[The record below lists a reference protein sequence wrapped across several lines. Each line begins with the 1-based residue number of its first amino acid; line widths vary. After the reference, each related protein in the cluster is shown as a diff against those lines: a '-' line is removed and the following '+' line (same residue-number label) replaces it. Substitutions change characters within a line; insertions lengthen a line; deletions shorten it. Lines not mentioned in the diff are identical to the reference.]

1 MNEQPKPN
9 KKPFFYYA
17 MIAMLI
23 LMLLNAFVFPSL
35 MTPRV
40 TEVSYDKFLDM
51 LSGGQV
57 TVVELQENERELYF
71 KAADENGA
79 ERIYSTG
86 VFPDADLQK
95 RLSESGVTFSAV
107 APQENSTL
115 MNFLFTWIFP
125 TLILI
130 LPMVLLWRMMQKR
143 MGDGSNMMSFGM
155 GKSNAKMYV
164 AAQTG
169 KTFADV
175 AGQEEAKEALE
186 EIVDFLHNPDKYRSV
201 GAVMPKGVLLV
212 GPPGTGKTLLAK
224 AVAGEANVPF
234 FSIAG
239 SEFVEMFVGQG
250 AARVRDL
257 FKQAKEKAPC
267 IVFIDEI
274 DTIGKKR
281 DGSGIAGN
289 DEREQTLN
297 QLLSEMDG
305 FDGSSGVVIL
315 AATNRPETLDKALL
329 RPGRFDRRIG
339 FRDVKIEKDRMLV
352 NGMPVKLRG
361 ACRHDIHPTL
371 GRTTTAELDSLDV
384 ILFKR
389 SNMNFVR
396 TSHYPPTERFLEYCD
411 RYGIYVESETAVCFV
426 DTYRQKNYA
435 PGKTQDS
442 AEFTP
447 RYLSQCREMV
457 KSFRS
462 HPSIL
467 FWSIGNES
475 VYGTNFQQCWDWVKA
490 TDKTRPVIFSYPGSV
505 GEKKPV
511 YDILSM
517 HYQDVNGNLNQ
528 WNRSTHGFQ
537 GEGIPALFDEWA
549 HPACYT
555 YATLQE
561 DPNIREFWGHSIER
575 MWSGLFDAPGGLGGA
590 IWGYVDETFMLPEP
604 KVGTAFWKEFARTAK
619 PEDYQG
625 KCVGYGEWGIVDVWR
640 REKPEFW
647 ATKKAYSPV
656 RLMTTEVASF
666 LSGQRLLLPLYN
678 RFDHTDLDEIKIRY
692 TYKGVEK
699 ELPAPSI
706 APHQKGLLVIPA
718 EAWEEGELL
727 SICFYTAT
735 GELLDAEQVSL
746 GSDYHVRL
754 ADSEA
759 SPVNGVLQVE
769 ETAGMMTIKG
779 DGFEIPF
786 SKETG
791 LISNAT
797 SKGQVIIEK
806 GPFLHLDINLNHLTG
821 AEVRKS
827 ARKFLTSDSDWKKQS
842 LTYTRKEGAVE
853 VALSGFYQDV
863 QTDILIRISPA
874 GEMNVSYVVA
884 GQPNGYLRET
894 GLSFYLPERL
904 DYLQWER
911 KGMWS
916 CYPEGAFAGNTGE
929 TSLYNPKQV
938 RYGENPAQPWSADT
952 HNYYYW
958 ADAGANC
965 DCPLT
970 QMAKGMKENIYR
982 YTLSATGVKAGLTV
996 CSPDASLACR
1006 TSKRGD
1012 GQLMLYINNRWDYP
1026 EIAWGNY
1033 CKTLEAV
1040 PCYGEMKIRF

>member
-1 MNEQPKPN
+1 MKQIKTILFAFGCSFLLSGTKAFAQVERLPDEASYPVLQELAGVETPAVLLSGTWQFRYSPDSKWDKIQVPGEPAMQGYAIEHDKPFTYRKSFTVPADYAGKHTILRFDGVYSYARLFVNDTFVREHHGGFTRWDTDVTPFVRPGKKNEIRLEVTDRLDDISYASGYAHHPIGGILRDVTLFALPETCLYDFYAETHLDAAYEDAVLKIGYSSPVVGGAEVAYTLADPSGRRYPLAQSRFPLKEGGNMNELPVKNPLKWDAEHPN
-9 KKPFFYYA
+9 LYT
-17 MIAMLI
+17 L
-23 LMLLNAFVFPSL
+23 
-35 MTPRV
+35 TV
-40 TEVSYDKFLDM
+40 T
-51 LSGGQV
+51 LS
-57 TVVELQENERELYF
+57 
-71 KAADENGA
+71 K
-79 ERIYSTG
+79 
-86 VFPDADLQK
+86 
-95 RLSESGVTFSAV
+95 
-107 APQENSTL
+107 
-115 MNFLFTWIFP
+115 
-125 TLILI
+125 
-130 LPMVLLWRMMQKR
+130 
-143 MGDGSNMMSFGM
+143 DG
-155 GKSNAKMYV
+155 
-164 AAQTG
+164 
-169 KTFADV
+169 
-175 AGQEEAKEALE
+175 KE
-186 EIVDFLHNPDKYRSV
+186 I
-201 GAVMPKGVLLV
+201 
-212 GPPGTGKTLLAK
+212 
-224 AVAGEANVPF
+224 
-234 FSIAG
+234 
-239 SEFVEMFVGQG
+239 
-250 AARVRDL
+250 
-257 FKQAKEKAPC
+257 
-267 IVFIDEI
+267 
-274 DTIGKKR
+274 
-281 DGSGIAGN
+281 
-289 DEREQTLN
+289 
-297 QLLSEMDG
+297 
-305 FDGSSGVVIL
+305 
-315 AATNRPETLDKALL
+315 
-329 RPGRFDRRIG
+329 GRFDRRIG

-505 GEKKPV
+505 GEKEPV

-759 SPVNGVLQVE
+759 SPVNGVLLVE

-791 LISNAT
+791 LICNAT

-938 RYGENPAQPWSADT
+938 RYGENPAQPWLADT

-958 ADAGANC
+958 ADAGTNC
-965 DCPLT
+965 DRPLT

-982 YTLSATGVKAGLTV
+982 YTLSATGGGAGLTV
-996 CSPDASLACR
+996 CSSDASLACR

-1033 CKTLEAV
+1033 CKTLEVV

>member
-1 MNEQPKPN
+1 MKQIKIILFAFGCSLLLSGTKAFAQIERLPDEASYPVLQELAGVETPAVLLSGTWQFRYSPDSKWDKIQVPGEPAMQGYAIEHDKPFTYRKSFTVPVDYAGKHTILRFDGVYSHARLFVNGTFVREHHGGFTRWETDVTPFVRPGKKNEIRLEVTDRLDDISYASGYAHHPIGGILRDVTLFALPETCLYDFYAETHLDAAYEDAVLKIGYSSPVAGGAEVAYTLTEPSGRHYLLAQSRFPLEEGGNMNELPVKNPLKWDAEHPN
-9 KKPFFYYA
+9 LYT
-17 MIAMLI
+17 L
-23 LMLLNAFVFPSL
+23 
-35 MTPRV
+35 TV
-40 TEVSYDKFLDM
+40 T
-51 LSGGQV
+51 LS
-57 TVVELQENERELYF
+57 
-71 KAADENGA
+71 K
-79 ERIYSTG
+79 
-86 VFPDADLQK
+86 
-95 RLSESGVTFSAV
+95 
-107 APQENSTL
+107 
-115 MNFLFTWIFP
+115 
-125 TLILI
+125 
-130 LPMVLLWRMMQKR
+130 
-143 MGDGSNMMSFGM
+143 DG
-155 GKSNAKMYV
+155 
-164 AAQTG
+164 
-169 KTFADV
+169 
-175 AGQEEAKEALE
+175 KE
-186 EIVDFLHNPDKYRSV
+186 I
-201 GAVMPKGVLLV
+201 
-212 GPPGTGKTLLAK
+212 
-224 AVAGEANVPF
+224 
-234 FSIAG
+234 
-239 SEFVEMFVGQG
+239 
-250 AARVRDL
+250 
-257 FKQAKEKAPC
+257 
-267 IVFIDEI
+267 
-274 DTIGKKR
+274 
-281 DGSGIAGN
+281 
-289 DEREQTLN
+289 
-297 QLLSEMDG
+297 
-305 FDGSSGVVIL
+305 
-315 AATNRPETLDKALL
+315 
-329 RPGRFDRRIG
+329 GRFDRRIG

-528 WNRSTHGFQ
+528 WNRSTRGFQ

-590 IWGYVDETFMLPEP
+590 IGGYVDETFMLPEP

-759 SPVNGVLQVE
+759 SPVNGVLLVE

-791 LISNAT
+791 LICNAT

-938 RYGENPAQPWSADT
+938 RYGENPAQPWLADT

-958 ADAGANC
+958 ADAGTNC
-965 DCPLT
+965 DRPLT

>member
-1 MNEQPKPN
+1 MKQIKTILFAFGCSFLLSGTKAFAQVERLPDEASYPVLQELAGVETPAVLLSGTWQFRYSPDSKWDKIQVPGEPAMQGYAIEHDKPFTYRKSFTVPADYAGKHTILRFDGVYSYARLFVNDTFVREHHGGFTRWDTDVTPFVRPGKKNEIRLEVTDRLDDISYASGYAHHPIGGILRDVTLFALPETCLYDFYAETHLDAAYEDAVLKIGYSSPVVGGAEVAYTLADPSGRRYPLAQSRFPLKEGGNMNELPVKNPLKWDAEHPN
-9 KKPFFYYA
+9 LYT
-17 MIAMLI
+17 L
-23 LMLLNAFVFPSL
+23 
-35 MTPRV
+35 TV
-40 TEVSYDKFLDM
+40 T
-51 LSGGQV
+51 LS
-57 TVVELQENERELYF
+57 
-71 KAADENGA
+71 K
-79 ERIYSTG
+79 
-86 VFPDADLQK
+86 
-95 RLSESGVTFSAV
+95 
-107 APQENSTL
+107 
-115 MNFLFTWIFP
+115 
-125 TLILI
+125 
-130 LPMVLLWRMMQKR
+130 
-143 MGDGSNMMSFGM
+143 DG
-155 GKSNAKMYV
+155 
-164 AAQTG
+164 
-169 KTFADV
+169 
-175 AGQEEAKEALE
+175 KE
-186 EIVDFLHNPDKYRSV
+186 I
-201 GAVMPKGVLLV
+201 
-212 GPPGTGKTLLAK
+212 
-224 AVAGEANVPF
+224 
-234 FSIAG
+234 
-239 SEFVEMFVGQG
+239 
-250 AARVRDL
+250 
-257 FKQAKEKAPC
+257 
-267 IVFIDEI
+267 
-274 DTIGKKR
+274 
-281 DGSGIAGN
+281 
-289 DEREQTLN
+289 
-297 QLLSEMDG
+297 
-305 FDGSSGVVIL
+305 
-315 AATNRPETLDKALL
+315 
-329 RPGRFDRRIG
+329 GRFDRRIG

-505 GEKKPV
+505 GEKEPV

-678 RFDHTDLDEIKIRY
+678 CFDHTDLDEIKIRY

-759 SPVNGVLQVE
+759 SPVNGVLLAE

-791 LISNAT
+791 LICNAT

-938 RYGENPAQPWSADT
+938 RYGENPAQPWLADT

-958 ADAGANC
+958 ADAGTNC
-965 DCPLT
+965 DRPLT

-982 YTLSATGVKAGLTV
+982 YTLSATGGGAGLTV
-996 CSPDASLACR
+996 CSSDASLACR

-1033 CKTLEAV
+1033 CKTLEVV

>member
-1 MNEQPKPN
+1 MKQIKTILFAFGCSLLLSGTKAFAQIERLPDEASYPVLQELAGVETPAVLLSGTWQFRYSPDSKWDKIQVPGEPAMQGYAIEHDKPFTYRKSFTVPADYAGKHTILRFDGVYSYARLFVNDTFVREHHGGFTRWETDVTPFVRPGKKNEIRLEVTDRLDDISYASGYAHHPIGGILRDVTLFALPETCLYDFYAETHLDAAYEDAVLKIGYSSPVAGGAEVAYTLTDPSGRRYPLAQSRFSLEEGGNMNELPVKNPLKWDAEHPN
-9 KKPFFYYA
+9 LYTLT
-17 MIAMLI
+17 I
-23 LMLLNAFVFPSL
+23 
-35 MTPRV
+35 T
-40 TEVSYDKFLDM
+40 
-51 LSGGQV
+51 LS
-57 TVVELQENERELYF
+57 
-71 KAADENGA
+71 K
-79 ERIYSTG
+79 
-86 VFPDADLQK
+86 
-95 RLSESGVTFSAV
+95 
-107 APQENSTL
+107 
-115 MNFLFTWIFP
+115 
-125 TLILI
+125 
-130 LPMVLLWRMMQKR
+130 
-143 MGDGSNMMSFGM
+143 DG
-155 GKSNAKMYV
+155 
-164 AAQTG
+164 
-169 KTFADV
+169 
-175 AGQEEAKEALE
+175 KE
-186 EIVDFLHNPDKYRSV
+186 I
-201 GAVMPKGVLLV
+201 
-212 GPPGTGKTLLAK
+212 
-224 AVAGEANVPF
+224 
-234 FSIAG
+234 
-239 SEFVEMFVGQG
+239 
-250 AARVRDL
+250 
-257 FKQAKEKAPC
+257 
-267 IVFIDEI
+267 
-274 DTIGKKR
+274 
-281 DGSGIAGN
+281 
-289 DEREQTLN
+289 
-297 QLLSEMDG
+297 
-305 FDGSSGVVIL
+305 
-315 AATNRPETLDKALL
+315 
-329 RPGRFDRRIG
+329 GRFDRRIG

-965 DCPLT
+965 DRPLT

>member
-1 MNEQPKPN
+1 MKQIKTILFAFGCSFLLSGTKAFAQVERLPDEASYPVLQELAGVETPAVLLSGTWQFRYSPDSKWDKIQVPGEPAMQGYAIEHDKPFTYRKSFTVPADYAGKHTILRFDGVYSHARLFVNGTFVREHHGGFTRWDTDVTPFVRPGKKNEIRLEVTDRLDDISYASGYAHHPIGGILRDVTLFALPETCLYDFYAETHLDAAYEDAVLKIGYSSPVVGGAEVAYTLADPSGRRYPLAQSRFPLKEGGNMNELPVKNPLKWDAEHPN
-9 KKPFFYYA
+9 LYT
-17 MIAMLI
+17 L
-23 LMLLNAFVFPSL
+23 
-35 MTPRV
+35 TV
-40 TEVSYDKFLDM
+40 T
-51 LSGGQV
+51 LS
-57 TVVELQENERELYF
+57 
-71 KAADENGA
+71 K
-79 ERIYSTG
+79 
-86 VFPDADLQK
+86 
-95 RLSESGVTFSAV
+95 
-107 APQENSTL
+107 
-115 MNFLFTWIFP
+115 
-125 TLILI
+125 
-130 LPMVLLWRMMQKR
+130 
-143 MGDGSNMMSFGM
+143 DG
-155 GKSNAKMYV
+155 
-164 AAQTG
+164 
-169 KTFADV
+169 
-175 AGQEEAKEALE
+175 KE
-186 EIVDFLHNPDKYRSV
+186 I
-201 GAVMPKGVLLV
+201 
-212 GPPGTGKTLLAK
+212 
-224 AVAGEANVPF
+224 
-234 FSIAG
+234 
-239 SEFVEMFVGQG
+239 
-250 AARVRDL
+250 
-257 FKQAKEKAPC
+257 
-267 IVFIDEI
+267 
-274 DTIGKKR
+274 
-281 DGSGIAGN
+281 
-289 DEREQTLN
+289 
-297 QLLSEMDG
+297 
-305 FDGSSGVVIL
+305 
-315 AATNRPETLDKALL
+315 
-329 RPGRFDRRIG
+329 GRFDRRIG

-442 AEFTP
+442 AGFTP

-505 GEKKPV
+505 GEKEPV

-528 WNRSTHGFQ
+528 WNRSTRGFQ

-759 SPVNGVLQVE
+759 SPVNGVLLVE

-842 LTYTRKEGAVE
+842 LTYTR
-853 VALSGFYQDV
+853 
-863 QTDILIRISPA
+863 
-874 GEMNVSYVVA
+874 
-884 GQPNGYLRET
+884 
-894 GLSFYLPERL
+894 
-904 DYLQWER
+904 
-911 KGMWS
+911 
-916 CYPEGAFAGNTGE
+916 
-929 TSLYNPKQV
+929 
-938 RYGENPAQPWSADT
+938 
-952 HNYYYW
+952 
-958 ADAGANC
+958 
-965 DCPLT
+965 
-970 QMAKGMKENIYR
+970 
-982 YTLSATGVKAGLTV
+982 
-996 CSPDASLACR
+996 
-1006 TSKRGD
+1006 
-1012 GQLMLYINNRWDYP
+1012 
-1026 EIAWGNY
+1026 
-1033 CKTLEAV
+1033 
-1040 PCYGEMKIRF
+1040 

>member
-1 MNEQPKPN
+1 MKQIKTILFAFGCSLLLSGTKAFAQVERLPDEASYPVLQELAGVETPAVLLSGTWQFRYSPDSKWDKIQVPGEPAMQGYAIEHDKPFTYRKSFTVPADYAGKHTILRFDGVYSYARLFVNDTFVREHHGGFTRWETDVTPFVRPGKKNEIRLEVTDRLDDISYASGYAHHPIGGILRDVTLFTLPETCLYDFYAETHLDAAYEDAVLKIGYSSPVAGGAEVAYTLTDPSGRRYPLAQSRFPLEEGGNMNELPVKNPLKWDAEHPN
-9 KKPFFYYA
+9 LYTLT
-17 MIAMLI
+17 I
-23 LMLLNAFVFPSL
+23 
-35 MTPRV
+35 T
-40 TEVSYDKFLDM
+40 
-51 LSGGQV
+51 LS
-57 TVVELQENERELYF
+57 
-71 KAADENGA
+71 K
-79 ERIYSTG
+79 
-86 VFPDADLQK
+86 
-95 RLSESGVTFSAV
+95 
-107 APQENSTL
+107 
-115 MNFLFTWIFP
+115 
-125 TLILI
+125 
-130 LPMVLLWRMMQKR
+130 
-143 MGDGSNMMSFGM
+143 DG
-155 GKSNAKMYV
+155 
-164 AAQTG
+164 
-169 KTFADV
+169 
-175 AGQEEAKEALE
+175 KE
-186 EIVDFLHNPDKYRSV
+186 I
-201 GAVMPKGVLLV
+201 
-212 GPPGTGKTLLAK
+212 
-224 AVAGEANVPF
+224 
-234 FSIAG
+234 
-239 SEFVEMFVGQG
+239 
-250 AARVRDL
+250 
-257 FKQAKEKAPC
+257 
-267 IVFIDEI
+267 
-274 DTIGKKR
+274 
-281 DGSGIAGN
+281 
-289 DEREQTLN
+289 
-297 QLLSEMDG
+297 
-305 FDGSSGVVIL
+305 
-315 AATNRPETLDKALL
+315 
-329 RPGRFDRRIG
+329 GRFDCRIG

-965 DCPLT
+965 DRPLT

-982 YTLSATGVKAGLTV
+982 YTLSATGGGAGLTV

>member
-1 MNEQPKPN
+1 MKQIKTILFAFGCSFLLSGTKAFAQVERLPDEASYPVLQELAGVETPAVLLSGTWQFRYSPDSKWDKIQVPGEPAMQGYAIEHDKPFTYRKSFTVPADYAGKHTILRFDGVYSYARLFVNDTFVREHHGGFTRWDTDVTPFVRPGKKNEIRLEVTDRLDDISYASGYAHHPIGGILRDVTLFALPETCLYDFYAETHLDAAYEDAVLKIGYSSPVVGGAEVAYTLADPSGRRYPLAQSRFPLKEGGNMNELPVKNPLKWDAEHPN
-9 KKPFFYYA
+9 LYT
-17 MIAMLI
+17 L
-23 LMLLNAFVFPSL
+23 
-35 MTPRV
+35 TV
-40 TEVSYDKFLDM
+40 T
-51 LSGGQV
+51 LS
-57 TVVELQENERELYF
+57 
-71 KAADENGA
+71 K
-79 ERIYSTG
+79 
-86 VFPDADLQK
+86 
-95 RLSESGVTFSAV
+95 
-107 APQENSTL
+107 
-115 MNFLFTWIFP
+115 
-125 TLILI
+125 
-130 LPMVLLWRMMQKR
+130 
-143 MGDGSNMMSFGM
+143 DG
-155 GKSNAKMYV
+155 
-164 AAQTG
+164 
-169 KTFADV
+169 
-175 AGQEEAKEALE
+175 KE
-186 EIVDFLHNPDKYRSV
+186 I
-201 GAVMPKGVLLV
+201 
-212 GPPGTGKTLLAK
+212 
-224 AVAGEANVPF
+224 
-234 FSIAG
+234 
-239 SEFVEMFVGQG
+239 
-250 AARVRDL
+250 
-257 FKQAKEKAPC
+257 
-267 IVFIDEI
+267 
-274 DTIGKKR
+274 
-281 DGSGIAGN
+281 
-289 DEREQTLN
+289 
-297 QLLSEMDG
+297 
-305 FDGSSGVVIL
+305 
-315 AATNRPETLDKALL
+315 
-329 RPGRFDRRIG
+329 GRFDRRIG

-505 GEKKPV
+505 GEKEPV

-759 SPVNGVLQVE
+759 SPVNGVLLVE

-791 LISNAT
+791 LICNAT

-842 LTYTRKEGAVE
+842 LTYTRKEGVVE

-938 RYGENPAQPWSADT
+938 RYGENPAQPWLADT

-958 ADAGANC
+958 ADAGTNC
-965 DCPLT
+965 DRPLT

-982 YTLSATGVKAGLTV
+982 YTLSATGGGAGLTV
-996 CSPDASLACR
+996 CSSDASLACR

-1033 CKTLEAV
+1033 CKTLEVV

>member
-1 MNEQPKPN
+1 MKQIKTILFAFGCSFLLSGTKAFAQIERLPDEASYPVLQELAGVETPAVLLSGTWQFQYSPDSKWDKIQVPGEPAMQGYAIEHDKPFTYRKSFTVPADYAGKHTILRFDGVYSHARLFVNGTFVREHHGGFTRWETDVTPFVRPGKKNEIRLEVTDRLDDISYASGYAHHPIGGILRDVTLFALPETCLYDFYAETHLDAAYEDAVLKIGYSSPVAGGAEVAYTLTEPSGRRYPLVQSRFPLEEGGNMNELPVKNPLKWDAEHPN
-9 KKPFFYYA
+9 LYTLT
-17 MIAMLI
+17 I
-23 LMLLNAFVFPSL
+23 
-35 MTPRV
+35 T
-40 TEVSYDKFLDM
+40 
-51 LSGGQV
+51 LS
-57 TVVELQENERELYF
+57 
-71 KAADENGA
+71 K
-79 ERIYSTG
+79 
-86 VFPDADLQK
+86 
-95 RLSESGVTFSAV
+95 
-107 APQENSTL
+107 
-115 MNFLFTWIFP
+115 
-125 TLILI
+125 
-130 LPMVLLWRMMQKR
+130 
-143 MGDGSNMMSFGM
+143 DG
-155 GKSNAKMYV
+155 
-164 AAQTG
+164 
-169 KTFADV
+169 
-175 AGQEEAKEALE
+175 KE
-186 EIVDFLHNPDKYRSV
+186 I
-201 GAVMPKGVLLV
+201 
-212 GPPGTGKTLLAK
+212 
-224 AVAGEANVPF
+224 
-234 FSIAG
+234 
-239 SEFVEMFVGQG
+239 
-250 AARVRDL
+250 
-257 FKQAKEKAPC
+257 
-267 IVFIDEI
+267 
-274 DTIGKKR
+274 
-281 DGSGIAGN
+281 
-289 DEREQTLN
+289 
-297 QLLSEMDG
+297 
-305 FDGSSGVVIL
+305 
-315 AATNRPETLDKALL
+315 
-329 RPGRFDRRIG
+329 GRFDRRIG

-647 ATKKAYSPV
+647 AAKKAYSPV

>member
-1 MNEQPKPN
+1 MKQIKTILFAFGCSFLLSGTKAFAQIERLPDEASYPVLQELAGVETPAVLLSGTWQFQYSPDSKWDKIQVPGEPAMQGYAIEHDKPFTYRKSFTVPADYAGKHTILRFDGVYSHARLFVNGTFVREHHGGFTRWETDVTPFVRPGKKNEIRLEVTDRLDDISYASGYAHHPIGGILRDVTLFALPETCLYDFYAETHLDAAYEDAVLKIGYSSPVAGGAEVAYTLTEPSGRRYPLVQSRFPLEEGGNMNELPVKNPLKWDAEHQN
-9 KKPFFYYA
+9 LY
-17 MIAMLI
+17 
-23 LMLLNAFVFPSL
+23 
-35 MTPRV
+35 TV
-40 TEVSYDKFLDM
+40 TIP
-51 LSGGQV
+51 LS
-57 TVVELQENERELYF
+57 
-71 KAADENGA
+71 K
-79 ERIYSTG
+79 
-86 VFPDADLQK
+86 
-95 RLSESGVTFSAV
+95 
-107 APQENSTL
+107 
-115 MNFLFTWIFP
+115 
-125 TLILI
+125 
-130 LPMVLLWRMMQKR
+130 
-143 MGDGSNMMSFGM
+143 DG
-155 GKSNAKMYV
+155 
-164 AAQTG
+164 
-169 KTFADV
+169 
-175 AGQEEAKEALE
+175 KE
-186 EIVDFLHNPDKYRSV
+186 I
-201 GAVMPKGVLLV
+201 
-212 GPPGTGKTLLAK
+212 
-224 AVAGEANVPF
+224 
-234 FSIAG
+234 
-239 SEFVEMFVGQG
+239 
-250 AARVRDL
+250 
-257 FKQAKEKAPC
+257 
-267 IVFIDEI
+267 
-274 DTIGKKR
+274 
-281 DGSGIAGN
+281 
-289 DEREQTLN
+289 
-297 QLLSEMDG
+297 
-305 FDGSSGVVIL
+305 
-315 AATNRPETLDKALL
+315 
-329 RPGRFDRRIG
+329 GRFDRRIG

-982 YTLSATGVKAGLTV
+982 YTLSATGGGAGLTV

>member
-1 MNEQPKPN
+1 MKQIKTILFAFGCSFLLSGTKAFAQIERLPDEASYPVLQELAGVETPAVLLSGTWQFQYSPDSKWDKIQVPGEPAMQGYAIEHDKPFTYRKSFTVPADYAGKHTILRFDGVYSHARLFVNGTFVREHHGGFTRWETDVTPFVRPGKKNEIRLEVTDRLDDISYASGYAHHPIGGILRDVTLFALPETCLYDFYAETHLDAAYEDAVLKIGYSSPVAGGAEVAYTLTEPSGRRYPLVQSRFPLEEGGNMNELPVKNPLKWDAEHPN
-9 KKPFFYYA
+9 LYTLT
-17 MIAMLI
+17 I
-23 LMLLNAFVFPSL
+23 
-35 MTPRV
+35 T
-40 TEVSYDKFLDM
+40 
-51 LSGGQV
+51 LS
-57 TVVELQENERELYF
+57 
-71 KAADENGA
+71 K
-79 ERIYSTG
+79 
-86 VFPDADLQK
+86 
-95 RLSESGVTFSAV
+95 
-107 APQENSTL
+107 
-115 MNFLFTWIFP
+115 
-125 TLILI
+125 
-130 LPMVLLWRMMQKR
+130 
-143 MGDGSNMMSFGM
+143 DG
-155 GKSNAKMYV
+155 
-164 AAQTG
+164 
-169 KTFADV
+169 
-175 AGQEEAKEALE
+175 KE
-186 EIVDFLHNPDKYRSV
+186 I
-201 GAVMPKGVLLV
+201 
-212 GPPGTGKTLLAK
+212 
-224 AVAGEANVPF
+224 
-234 FSIAG
+234 
-239 SEFVEMFVGQG
+239 
-250 AARVRDL
+250 
-257 FKQAKEKAPC
+257 
-267 IVFIDEI
+267 
-274 DTIGKKR
+274 
-281 DGSGIAGN
+281 
-289 DEREQTLN
+289 
-297 QLLSEMDG
+297 
-305 FDGSSGVVIL
+305 
-315 AATNRPETLDKALL
+315 
-329 RPGRFDRRIG
+329 GRFDRRIG

-735 GELLDAEQVSL
+735 GELLDAEQFSL

>member
-1 MNEQPKPN
+1 MKQIKTILFAFGCSFLLSGTKAFAQIERLPDEASYPVLQELAGVETPAVLLSGTWQFQYSPDSKWDKIQVPGEPAMQGYAIEHDKPFTYRKSFTVPADYAGKHTILRFDGVYSHARLFVNGTFVREHHGGFTRWETDVTPFVRPGKKNEIRLEVTDRLDDISYASGYAHHPIGGILRDVTLFALPETCLYDFYAETHLDAAYEDAVLKIGYSSPVAGGAEVAYTLTEPSGRRYPLVQSRFPLEEGGNMNELPVKNPLKWDAEHPN
-9 KKPFFYYA
+9 LYTLT
-17 MIAMLI
+17 I
-23 LMLLNAFVFPSL
+23 
-35 MTPRV
+35 T
-40 TEVSYDKFLDM
+40 
-51 LSGGQV
+51 LS
-57 TVVELQENERELYF
+57 
-71 KAADENGA
+71 K
-79 ERIYSTG
+79 
-86 VFPDADLQK
+86 
-95 RLSESGVTFSAV
+95 
-107 APQENSTL
+107 
-115 MNFLFTWIFP
+115 
-125 TLILI
+125 
-130 LPMVLLWRMMQKR
+130 
-143 MGDGSNMMSFGM
+143 DG
-155 GKSNAKMYV
+155 
-164 AAQTG
+164 
-169 KTFADV
+169 
-175 AGQEEAKEALE
+175 KE
-186 EIVDFLHNPDKYRSV
+186 I
-201 GAVMPKGVLLV
+201 
-212 GPPGTGKTLLAK
+212 
-224 AVAGEANVPF
+224 
-234 FSIAG
+234 
-239 SEFVEMFVGQG
+239 
-250 AARVRDL
+250 
-257 FKQAKEKAPC
+257 
-267 IVFIDEI
+267 
-274 DTIGKKR
+274 
-281 DGSGIAGN
+281 
-289 DEREQTLN
+289 
-297 QLLSEMDG
+297 
-305 FDGSSGVVIL
+305 
-315 AATNRPETLDKALL
+315 
-329 RPGRFDRRIG
+329 GRFDRRIG

-561 DPNIREFWGHSIER
+561 DPNIREFWGHSIEK
-575 MWSGLFDAPGGLGGA
+575 MWSGLFEAPGGLGGA

>member
-1 MNEQPKPN
+1 MKQIKIILFAFGCSLLLSGTKAFAQVERLPDEASYPVLQELAGVETPAVLLSGTWQFRYSPDSKWDKIQVPGEPAMQGYAIEHDKPFTYRKSFTVPADYAGKHTILRFDGVYSHARLFVNGTFVREHHGGFTRWETDVTPFVRPGKKNEIRLEVTDRLDDISYASGYAHHPIGGILRDVTLFALPETCLYDFYAETHLDAAYEDAVLKIGYSSPVAGGAEVAYTLTEPSGRRYPLAQSRFPLEEGGNMNELPVKNPLKWDAEHPN
-9 KKPFFYYA
+9 LYTLT
-17 MIAMLI
+17 I
-23 LMLLNAFVFPSL
+23 
-35 MTPRV
+35 T
-40 TEVSYDKFLDM
+40 
-51 LSGGQV
+51 LS
-57 TVVELQENERELYF
+57 
-71 KAADENGA
+71 K
-79 ERIYSTG
+79 
-86 VFPDADLQK
+86 
-95 RLSESGVTFSAV
+95 
-107 APQENSTL
+107 
-115 MNFLFTWIFP
+115 
-125 TLILI
+125 
-130 LPMVLLWRMMQKR
+130 
-143 MGDGSNMMSFGM
+143 DG
-155 GKSNAKMYV
+155 
-164 AAQTG
+164 
-169 KTFADV
+169 
-175 AGQEEAKEALE
+175 KE
-186 EIVDFLHNPDKYRSV
+186 I
-201 GAVMPKGVLLV
+201 
-212 GPPGTGKTLLAK
+212 
-224 AVAGEANVPF
+224 
-234 FSIAG
+234 
-239 SEFVEMFVGQG
+239 
-250 AARVRDL
+250 
-257 FKQAKEKAPC
+257 
-267 IVFIDEI
+267 
-274 DTIGKKR
+274 
-281 DGSGIAGN
+281 
-289 DEREQTLN
+289 
-297 QLLSEMDG
+297 
-305 FDGSSGVVIL
+305 
-315 AATNRPETLDKALL
+315 
-329 RPGRFDRRIG
+329 GRFDRRIG
-339 FRDVKIEKDRMLV
+339 FRDVKIETDRMLV

-791 LISNAT
+791 LICNAT

-827 ARKFLTSDSDWKKQS
+827 ARKFLASDSDWKKQS
-842 LTYTRKEGAVE
+842 LTYTRKEGTVE

-965 DCPLT
+965 DRPLT

>member
-1 MNEQPKPN
+1 MKTKKTLAMVGIFLFLAIRPSVASSFTERTYLLPTRLEGSCRPVLLLSGTWDFKYSPESRWTSIQVPGEAAMQGFAIEHD
-9 KKPFFYYA
+9 KPFFYKKDFTIPADYA
-17 MIAMLI
+17 GKRLI
-23 LMLLNAFVFPSL
+23 LRFDGVYSHARLSVNGKFVREHHGGFTRWETDITSFVRIGKKNEIQLAVVDRLDEISYASGYAHHPIGGILRDVTLFALPESHLYDIGVETHLDSL
-35 MTPRV
+35 
-40 TEVSYDKFLDM
+40 Y
-51 LSGGQV
+51 Q
-57 TVVELQENERELYF
+57 
-71 KAADENGA
+71 
-79 ERIYSTG
+79 
-86 VFPDADLQK
+86 DADLRFFCK
-95 RLSESGVTFSAV
+95 FS
-107 APQENSTL
+107 
-115 MNFLFTWIFP
+115 
-125 TLILI
+125 
-130 LPMVLLWRMMQKR
+130 
-143 MGDGSNMMSFGM
+143 
-155 GKSNAKMYV
+155 
-164 AAQTG
+164 
-169 KTFADV
+169 
-175 AGQEEAKEALE
+175 GQESTEMELRLKDKSGKYVPLSQSRFALSDGQNIFSLPVKNPLKWDAE
-186 EIVDFLHNPDKYRSV
+186 HPNLYELEI
-201 GAVMPKGVLLV
+201 
-212 GPPGTGKTLLAK
+212 
-224 AVAGEANVPF
+224 
-234 FSIAG
+234 
-239 SEFVEMFVGQG
+239 
-250 AARVRDL
+250 
-257 FKQAKEKAPC
+257 
-267 IVFIDEI
+267 IVFQN
-274 DTIGKKR
+274 G
-281 DGSGIAGN
+281 
-289 DEREQTLN
+289 Q
-297 QLLSEMDG
+297 
-305 FDGSSGVVIL
+305 
-315 AATNRPETLDKALL
+315 ETS
-329 RPGRFDRRIG
+329 RFSRNIG
-339 FRDVKIEKDRMLV
+339 FREVKIIKDRMLV
-352 NGMPVKLRG
+352 NGHQVKLRG

-371 GRTTTAELDSLDV
+371 GRTTTLELDSLDAV
-384 ILFKR
+384 LFKQA
-389 SNMNFVR
+389 NMNFVR

-505 GEKKPV
+505 GEKEPV

-759 SPVNGVLQVE
+759 SPVNGVLLVE

-791 LISNAT
+791 LICNAT

-965 DCPLT
+965 DRPLT

-982 YTLSATGVKAGLTV
+982 YTLSATGGGAGLTV

>member
-1 MNEQPKPN
+1 MKQIKIILFAFGCSLLLSGTKAFAQIERLPDEASYPVLQELAGVETPAVLLSGTWQFRYSPDSKWDKIQVPGEPAMQGYAIEHDKPFTYRKSFTVPVDYAGKHTILRFDGVYSHARLFVNGTFVREHHGGFTRWETDVTPFVRPGKKNEIRLEVTDRLDDISYASGYAHHPIGGILRDVTLFALPETCLYDFYAETHLDAAYEDAVLKIGYSSPVAGGAEVAYTLTEPSGRHYLLAQSRFPLEEGGNMNELPVKNPLKWDAEHPN
-9 KKPFFYYA
+9 LYT
-17 MIAMLI
+17 L
-23 LMLLNAFVFPSL
+23 
-35 MTPRV
+35 TV
-40 TEVSYDKFLDM
+40 T
-51 LSGGQV
+51 LS
-57 TVVELQENERELYF
+57 
-71 KAADENGA
+71 K
-79 ERIYSTG
+79 
-86 VFPDADLQK
+86 
-95 RLSESGVTFSAV
+95 
-107 APQENSTL
+107 
-115 MNFLFTWIFP
+115 
-125 TLILI
+125 
-130 LPMVLLWRMMQKR
+130 
-143 MGDGSNMMSFGM
+143 DG
-155 GKSNAKMYV
+155 
-164 AAQTG
+164 
-169 KTFADV
+169 
-175 AGQEEAKEALE
+175 KE
-186 EIVDFLHNPDKYRSV
+186 I
-201 GAVMPKGVLLV
+201 
-212 GPPGTGKTLLAK
+212 
-224 AVAGEANVPF
+224 
-234 FSIAG
+234 
-239 SEFVEMFVGQG
+239 
-250 AARVRDL
+250 
-257 FKQAKEKAPC
+257 
-267 IVFIDEI
+267 
-274 DTIGKKR
+274 
-281 DGSGIAGN
+281 
-289 DEREQTLN
+289 
-297 QLLSEMDG
+297 
-305 FDGSSGVVIL
+305 
-315 AATNRPETLDKALL
+315 
-329 RPGRFDRRIG
+329 GRFDRRIG

-528 WNRSTHGFQ
+528 WNRSTRGFQ

-965 DCPLT
+965 DRPLT

-982 YTLSATGVKAGLTV
+982 YTLSATGVRSRAYGLLIGRIPGLPHLQKRRRAV
-996 CSPDASLACR
+996 DALH
-1006 TSKRGD
+1006 
-1012 GQLMLYINNRWDYP
+1012 
-1026 EIAWGNY
+1026 
-1033 CKTLEAV
+1033 
-1040 PCYGEMKIRF
+1040 

>member
-1 MNEQPKPN
+1 MKQIKTILFAFGCSFLLSGTKAFAQVERLPDEASYPVLQELAGVETPAVLLSGTWQFRYSPDSKWDKIQVPGEPAMQGYAIEHDKPFTYRKSFTVPADYAGKHTILRFDGVYSYARLFVNDTFVREHHGGFTRWDTDITPFVRPGKKNEIRLEVTDRLDDISYASGYAHHPIGGILRDVTLFVLPETCLYDFYAETHLDAAYEDAVLKIGYSSPVAGGAEVAYTLTDPSGRRYPLAQSRFPLEEGGNMNELPVKNPLKWDAEHPN
-9 KKPFFYYA
+9 LYTLT
-17 MIAMLI
+17 I
-23 LMLLNAFVFPSL
+23 
-35 MTPRV
+35 T
-40 TEVSYDKFLDM
+40 
-51 LSGGQV
+51 LS
-57 TVVELQENERELYF
+57 
-71 KAADENGA
+71 K
-79 ERIYSTG
+79 
-86 VFPDADLQK
+86 
-95 RLSESGVTFSAV
+95 
-107 APQENSTL
+107 
-115 MNFLFTWIFP
+115 
-125 TLILI
+125 
-130 LPMVLLWRMMQKR
+130 
-143 MGDGSNMMSFGM
+143 DG
-155 GKSNAKMYV
+155 
-164 AAQTG
+164 
-169 KTFADV
+169 
-175 AGQEEAKEALE
+175 KE
-186 EIVDFLHNPDKYRSV
+186 I
-201 GAVMPKGVLLV
+201 
-212 GPPGTGKTLLAK
+212 
-224 AVAGEANVPF
+224 
-234 FSIAG
+234 
-239 SEFVEMFVGQG
+239 
-250 AARVRDL
+250 
-257 FKQAKEKAPC
+257 
-267 IVFIDEI
+267 
-274 DTIGKKR
+274 
-281 DGSGIAGN
+281 
-289 DEREQTLN
+289 
-297 QLLSEMDG
+297 
-305 FDGSSGVVIL
+305 
-315 AATNRPETLDKALL
+315 
-329 RPGRFDRRIG
+329 GRFDCRIG

-352 NGMPVKLRG
+352 NGMPVKSRG

-505 GEKKPV
+505 GEKEPV

-759 SPVNGVLQVE
+759 SPVNGVLLVE

-791 LISNAT
+791 LICNAT

-938 RYGENPAQPWSADT
+938 RYGENPAQPWLADT

-958 ADAGANC
+958 ADAGTNC
-965 DCPLT
+965 DRPLT

-982 YTLSATGVKAGLTV
+982 YTLSATGGGAGLTV
-996 CSPDASLACR
+996 CSSDASLACR

-1033 CKTLEAV
+1033 CKTLEVV

>member
-1 MNEQPKPN
+1 MKQIKIILFAFGCSLLLSGTKAFAQVERLPDEASYPVLQELAGVETPAVLLSGTWQFRYSPDSKWDKIQVPGEPAMQGYAIEHDKPFTYRKSFTVPADYAGKHTILRFDGVYSHARLFVNGTFVREHHGGFTRWETDVTPFVRPGKKNEIRLEVTDRLDDISYASGYAHHPIGGILRDVTLFVLPETCLYDFYAETHLDAAYEDAVLKIGYSSPVAGGAEVAYTLTDPSGRRYPLAQSRFPLEEGGNMNELPVKNPLKWDAEHPN
-9 KKPFFYYA
+9 LYTLT
-17 MIAMLI
+17 I
-23 LMLLNAFVFPSL
+23 
-35 MTPRV
+35 T
-40 TEVSYDKFLDM
+40 
-51 LSGGQV
+51 LS
-57 TVVELQENERELYF
+57 
-71 KAADENGA
+71 K
-79 ERIYSTG
+79 
-86 VFPDADLQK
+86 
-95 RLSESGVTFSAV
+95 
-107 APQENSTL
+107 
-115 MNFLFTWIFP
+115 
-125 TLILI
+125 
-130 LPMVLLWRMMQKR
+130 
-143 MGDGSNMMSFGM
+143 DG
-155 GKSNAKMYV
+155 
-164 AAQTG
+164 
-169 KTFADV
+169 
-175 AGQEEAKEALE
+175 KE
-186 EIVDFLHNPDKYRSV
+186 I
-201 GAVMPKGVLLV
+201 
-212 GPPGTGKTLLAK
+212 
-224 AVAGEANVPF
+224 
-234 FSIAG
+234 
-239 SEFVEMFVGQG
+239 
-250 AARVRDL
+250 
-257 FKQAKEKAPC
+257 
-267 IVFIDEI
+267 
-274 DTIGKKR
+274 
-281 DGSGIAGN
+281 
-289 DEREQTLN
+289 
-297 QLLSEMDG
+297 
-305 FDGSSGVVIL
+305 
-315 AATNRPETLDKALL
+315 
-329 RPGRFDRRIG
+329 GRFDRRIG

-528 WNRSTHGFQ
+528 WNRSTRGFQ

-561 DPNIREFWGHSIER
+561 DPNIREFWGHSIEK
-575 MWSGLFDAPGGLGGA
+575 MWSGLFEAPGGLGGA

-759 SPVNGVLQVE
+759 SPVNGVLLVE

-842 LTYTRKEGAVE
+842 LTYTRKEGTVE

-874 GEMNVSYVVA
+874 GEMNVSYVVV

-965 DCPLT
+965 DRPLT

>member
-1 MNEQPKPN
+1 MKQIKTILFAFGCSFLLSGTKAFAQVERLPDEASYPVLQELAGVETPAVLLSGTWQFQYSPDSKWDKIQVPGEPAMQGYAIEHDKPFTYRKSFTVPADYAGKHTILRFDGVYSYARLFVNDTFVREHHGGFTRWDTDVTPFVRPGKKNEIRLEVTDRLDDISYASGYAHHPIGGILRDVTLFALPETCLYDFYAETHLDAAYEDAVLKIGYSSPVVGGAEVAYTLADPSGRRYPLAQSRFPLKEGGNMNELPVKNPLKWDAEHPN
-9 KKPFFYYA
+9 LYTLT
-17 MIAMLI
+17 I
-23 LMLLNAFVFPSL
+23 
-35 MTPRV
+35 T
-40 TEVSYDKFLDM
+40 
-51 LSGGQV
+51 LS
-57 TVVELQENERELYF
+57 
-71 KAADENGA
+71 K
-79 ERIYSTG
+79 
-86 VFPDADLQK
+86 
-95 RLSESGVTFSAV
+95 
-107 APQENSTL
+107 
-115 MNFLFTWIFP
+115 
-125 TLILI
+125 
-130 LPMVLLWRMMQKR
+130 
-143 MGDGSNMMSFGM
+143 DG
-155 GKSNAKMYV
+155 
-164 AAQTG
+164 
-169 KTFADV
+169 
-175 AGQEEAKEALE
+175 KE
-186 EIVDFLHNPDKYRSV
+186 I
-201 GAVMPKGVLLV
+201 
-212 GPPGTGKTLLAK
+212 
-224 AVAGEANVPF
+224 
-234 FSIAG
+234 
-239 SEFVEMFVGQG
+239 
-250 AARVRDL
+250 
-257 FKQAKEKAPC
+257 
-267 IVFIDEI
+267 
-274 DTIGKKR
+274 
-281 DGSGIAGN
+281 
-289 DEREQTLN
+289 
-297 QLLSEMDG
+297 
-305 FDGSSGVVIL
+305 
-315 AATNRPETLDKALL
+315 
-329 RPGRFDRRIG
+329 GRFDRRIG

-505 GEKKPV
+505 GEKEPV

-791 LISNAT
+791 LICNAT

-982 YTLSATGVKAGLTV
+982 YTLSATGGGAGLTV
-996 CSPDASLACR
+996 CSSDASLACR

-1033 CKTLEAV
+1033 CKTLEVV

>member
-1 MNEQPKPN
+1 MKQIKIILFAFGCSLLLSGTKAFAQVERLPDEASYPVLQELAGVETPAVLLSGTWQFRYSPDSKWDKIQIPGEPAMQGYAIEHDKPFTYRKSFTVPADYAGKHTILRFDGVYSYARLFVNDTFVREHHGGFTRWDTDITPFVRPGKKNEIRLEVTDRLDDISYASGYAHHPIGGILRDVTLFALPETCLYDFYAETHLDAAYEDAVLKIGYSSPVAGGAEVAYTLTDPSGRRYPLAQSRFSLEEGGNMNELPVKNPLKWDAEHPN
-9 KKPFFYYA
+9 LYTLT
-17 MIAMLI
+17 I
-23 LMLLNAFVFPSL
+23 
-35 MTPRV
+35 T
-40 TEVSYDKFLDM
+40 
-51 LSGGQV
+51 LS
-57 TVVELQENERELYF
+57 
-71 KAADENGA
+71 K
-79 ERIYSTG
+79 
-86 VFPDADLQK
+86 
-95 RLSESGVTFSAV
+95 
-107 APQENSTL
+107 
-115 MNFLFTWIFP
+115 
-125 TLILI
+125 
-130 LPMVLLWRMMQKR
+130 
-143 MGDGSNMMSFGM
+143 DG
-155 GKSNAKMYV
+155 
-164 AAQTG
+164 
-169 KTFADV
+169 
-175 AGQEEAKEALE
+175 KE
-186 EIVDFLHNPDKYRSV
+186 I
-201 GAVMPKGVLLV
+201 
-212 GPPGTGKTLLAK
+212 
-224 AVAGEANVPF
+224 
-234 FSIAG
+234 
-239 SEFVEMFVGQG
+239 
-250 AARVRDL
+250 
-257 FKQAKEKAPC
+257 
-267 IVFIDEI
+267 
-274 DTIGKKR
+274 
-281 DGSGIAGN
+281 
-289 DEREQTLN
+289 
-297 QLLSEMDG
+297 
-305 FDGSSGVVIL
+305 
-315 AATNRPETLDKALL
+315 
-329 RPGRFDRRIG
+329 GRFDRRIG

-561 DPNIREFWGHSIER
+561 DPNIREFWGHSLEK

-791 LISNAT
+791 LICNAT

-965 DCPLT
+965 DRPLT

-982 YTLSATGVKAGLTV
+982 YTLSATGGGAGLTV

>member
-1 MNEQPKPN
+1 MKQIKTILFAFGCSLLLSGTKAFAQIGRLPDEASYPVLQELAGVETPAVLLSGTWQFRYSPDSKWDKIQVPGEPAMQGYAIEHDKPFTYRKSFTVPADYAGKHTILRFDGVYSHARLFVNGTFVREHHGGFTRWDTDVTPFVRPGKKNEIRLEVTDRLDDISYASGYAHHPIGGILRDVTLFALPETCLYDFYAETHLDAAYEDAVLKIGYSSPVIGGAEVAYTLADPSGRRYPLAQSRFPLKEGGNMNELPVKNPLKWDAEHPN
-9 KKPFFYYA
+9 LYT
-17 MIAMLI
+17 L
-23 LMLLNAFVFPSL
+23 
-35 MTPRV
+35 TV
-40 TEVSYDKFLDM
+40 T
-51 LSGGQV
+51 LS
-57 TVVELQENERELYF
+57 
-71 KAADENGA
+71 K
-79 ERIYSTG
+79 
-86 VFPDADLQK
+86 
-95 RLSESGVTFSAV
+95 
-107 APQENSTL
+107 
-115 MNFLFTWIFP
+115 
-125 TLILI
+125 
-130 LPMVLLWRMMQKR
+130 
-143 MGDGSNMMSFGM
+143 DG
-155 GKSNAKMYV
+155 
-164 AAQTG
+164 
-169 KTFADV
+169 
-175 AGQEEAKEALE
+175 KE
-186 EIVDFLHNPDKYRSV
+186 I
-201 GAVMPKGVLLV
+201 
-212 GPPGTGKTLLAK
+212 
-224 AVAGEANVPF
+224 
-234 FSIAG
+234 
-239 SEFVEMFVGQG
+239 
-250 AARVRDL
+250 
-257 FKQAKEKAPC
+257 
-267 IVFIDEI
+267 
-274 DTIGKKR
+274 
-281 DGSGIAGN
+281 
-289 DEREQTLN
+289 
-297 QLLSEMDG
+297 
-305 FDGSSGVVIL
+305 
-315 AATNRPETLDKALL
+315 
-329 RPGRFDRRIG
+329 GRFDRRIG
-339 FRDVKIEKDRMLV
+339 FRDVKIEKDR
-352 NGMPVKLRG
+352 MPVKLRG

-442 AEFTP
+442 AGFTP

-505 GEKKPV
+505 GEKEPV

-528 WNRSTHGFQ
+528 WNRSTRGFQ

-678 RFDHTDLDEIKIRY
+678 RFDHTDLNEIEARY
-692 TYKGVEK
+692 IYKGEEK
-699 ELPAPSI
+699 KLSLPSV
-706 APHQKGLLVIPA
+706 APHQKGLLTIPA
-718 EAWEEGELL
+718 EAWNANEPLL
-727 SICFYTAT
+727 VSFYTAT
-735 GELLDAEQVSL
+735 GELIDREQVRLGNEPVHLLDARREQPL
-746 GSDYHVRL
+746 D
-754 ADSEA
+754 
-759 SPVNGVLQVE
+759 VE
-769 ETAGMMTIKG
+769 ETAELICIKG
-779 DGFEIPF
+779 TDFEIPF

-791 LISNAT
+791 LICNAT
-797 SKGQVIIEK
+797 SKGQVVIEK

-842 LTYTRKEGAVE
+842 LTYTRKEGTVE
-853 VALSGFYQDV
+853 VALSGSYKDV

-916 CYPEGAFAGNTGE
+916 YYPEGAFAGNTGE

-938 RYGENPAQPWSADT
+938 RYGENPAQPWSSDT

-965 DCPLT
+965 TRPLT

-982 YTLSATGVKAGLTV
+982 YTLSAAGEKEGLTV
-996 CSPDASLACR
+996 SSPDASLACR
-1006 TSKRGD
+1006 ASKKGD

>member
-1 MNEQPKPN
+1 MKQIKTILFAFGCSFLLSGTKAFAQIERLPDEASYPVLQELAGVETPAVLLSGTWQFQYSPDSKWDKIQVPGEPAMQGYAIEHDKPFTYRKSFTVPADYAGKHTILRFDGVYSHARLFVNGTFVREHHGGFTRWETDVTPFVRPGKKNEIRLEVTDRLDDISYASGYAHHPIGGILRDVTLFALPETCLYDFYAETHLDAAYEDAVLKIGYSSPVAGGAEVAYTLTEPSGRRYPLVQSRFPLEEGGNMNELPVKNPLKWDAEHPN
-9 KKPFFYYA
+9 LYTLT
-17 MIAMLI
+17 I
-23 LMLLNAFVFPSL
+23 
-35 MTPRV
+35 T
-40 TEVSYDKFLDM
+40 
-51 LSGGQV
+51 LS
-57 TVVELQENERELYF
+57 
-71 KAADENGA
+71 K
-79 ERIYSTG
+79 
-86 VFPDADLQK
+86 
-95 RLSESGVTFSAV
+95 
-107 APQENSTL
+107 
-115 MNFLFTWIFP
+115 
-125 TLILI
+125 
-130 LPMVLLWRMMQKR
+130 
-143 MGDGSNMMSFGM
+143 DG
-155 GKSNAKMYV
+155 
-164 AAQTG
+164 
-169 KTFADV
+169 
-175 AGQEEAKEALE
+175 KE
-186 EIVDFLHNPDKYRSV
+186 I
-201 GAVMPKGVLLV
+201 
-212 GPPGTGKTLLAK
+212 
-224 AVAGEANVPF
+224 
-234 FSIAG
+234 
-239 SEFVEMFVGQG
+239 
-250 AARVRDL
+250 
-257 FKQAKEKAPC
+257 
-267 IVFIDEI
+267 
-274 DTIGKKR
+274 
-281 DGSGIAGN
+281 
-289 DEREQTLN
+289 
-297 QLLSEMDG
+297 
-305 FDGSSGVVIL
+305 
-315 AATNRPETLDKALL
+315 
-329 RPGRFDRRIG
+329 GRFDRRIG

-619 PEDYQG
+619 PKDYQG

>member
-1 MNEQPKPN
+1 MKQIKTILFAFGCSFLLSGTKAFAQVERLPDEASYPVLQELAGVETPAVLLSGTWQFRYSPDSKWDKIQVPGEPAMQGYAIEHDKPFTYRKSFTVPADYAGKHTILRFDGVYSYARLFVNDTFVREHHGGFTRWDTDVTPFVRPGKKNEIRLEVTDRLDDISYASGYAHHPIGGILRDVTLFALPETCLYDFYAETHLDAAYEDAVLKIGYSSPVVGGAEVAYTLADPSGRRYPLAQSRFPLKEGGNMNELPVKNPLKWDAEHPN
-9 KKPFFYYA
+9 LYT
-17 MIAMLI
+17 L
-23 LMLLNAFVFPSL
+23 
-35 MTPRV
+35 TV
-40 TEVSYDKFLDM
+40 T
-51 LSGGQV
+51 LS
-57 TVVELQENERELYF
+57 
-71 KAADENGA
+71 K
-79 ERIYSTG
+79 
-86 VFPDADLQK
+86 
-95 RLSESGVTFSAV
+95 
-107 APQENSTL
+107 
-115 MNFLFTWIFP
+115 
-125 TLILI
+125 
-130 LPMVLLWRMMQKR
+130 
-143 MGDGSNMMSFGM
+143 DG
-155 GKSNAKMYV
+155 
-164 AAQTG
+164 
-169 KTFADV
+169 
-175 AGQEEAKEALE
+175 KE
-186 EIVDFLHNPDKYRSV
+186 I
-201 GAVMPKGVLLV
+201 
-212 GPPGTGKTLLAK
+212 
-224 AVAGEANVPF
+224 
-234 FSIAG
+234 
-239 SEFVEMFVGQG
+239 
-250 AARVRDL
+250 
-257 FKQAKEKAPC
+257 
-267 IVFIDEI
+267 
-274 DTIGKKR
+274 
-281 DGSGIAGN
+281 
-289 DEREQTLN
+289 
-297 QLLSEMDG
+297 
-305 FDGSSGVVIL
+305 
-315 AATNRPETLDKALL
+315 
-329 RPGRFDRRIG
+329 GRFDRRIG

-457 KSFRS
+457 KSFHS

-505 GEKKPV
+505 GEKEPV

-678 RFDHTDLDEIKIRY
+678 CFDHTDLDEIKIRY

-759 SPVNGVLQVE
+759 SPVNGVLLVE

-791 LISNAT
+791 LICNAT

-938 RYGENPAQPWSADT
+938 RYGENPAQPWLADT

-958 ADAGANC
+958 ADAGTNC
-965 DCPLT
+965 DRPLT

-982 YTLSATGVKAGLTV
+982 YTLSATGGGAGLTV
-996 CSPDASLACR
+996 CSSDASLACR

-1033 CKTLEAV
+1033 CKTLEVV

>member
-1 MNEQPKPN
+1 MKQIKTILFAFGCSFLLSGTKAFAQVERLPDEASYPVLQELAGVETPAVLLSGTWQFRYSPDSKWDKIQVPGEPAMQGYAIEHDKPFTYRKSFTVPADYAGKHTILRFDGVYSYARLFVNGTFVREHHGGFTRWETDVTPFVRPGKKNEIRLEVTDRLDDISYASGYAHHPIGGILRDVTLFALPETCLYDFYAETHLDAAYEDAVLKIGYSSPVAGGAEVAYTLTEPSGRRYPLAQSRFSLEEGGNMNELPVKNPLKWDAEHPN
-9 KKPFFYYA
+9 LYTLT
-17 MIAMLI
+17 I
-23 LMLLNAFVFPSL
+23 
-35 MTPRV
+35 T
-40 TEVSYDKFLDM
+40 
-51 LSGGQV
+51 LS
-57 TVVELQENERELYF
+57 
-71 KAADENGA
+71 K
-79 ERIYSTG
+79 
-86 VFPDADLQK
+86 
-95 RLSESGVTFSAV
+95 
-107 APQENSTL
+107 
-115 MNFLFTWIFP
+115 
-125 TLILI
+125 
-130 LPMVLLWRMMQKR
+130 
-143 MGDGSNMMSFGM
+143 DG
-155 GKSNAKMYV
+155 
-164 AAQTG
+164 
-169 KTFADV
+169 
-175 AGQEEAKEALE
+175 KE
-186 EIVDFLHNPDKYRSV
+186 I
-201 GAVMPKGVLLV
+201 
-212 GPPGTGKTLLAK
+212 
-224 AVAGEANVPF
+224 
-234 FSIAG
+234 
-239 SEFVEMFVGQG
+239 
-250 AARVRDL
+250 
-257 FKQAKEKAPC
+257 
-267 IVFIDEI
+267 
-274 DTIGKKR
+274 
-281 DGSGIAGN
+281 
-289 DEREQTLN
+289 
-297 QLLSEMDG
+297 
-305 FDGSSGVVIL
+305 
-315 AATNRPETLDKALL
+315 
-329 RPGRFDRRIG
+329 GRFDRRIG
-339 FRDVKIEKDRMLV
+339 FRDVKIETDRMLV

-447 RYLSQCREMV
+447 RYLLQCREMV

-528 WNRSTHGFQ
+528 WNRSTRGFQ

-561 DPNIREFWGHSIER
+561 DPNIREFWGHSIEK
-575 MWSGLFDAPGGLGGA
+575 MWSGLFEAPGGLGGA

-965 DCPLT
+965 DRPLT

>member
-1 MNEQPKPN
+1 MKQIKTILFAFGCSLLLSGTKAFAQVERLPDEASYPVLQELAGVETPAVLLSGTWQFRYSPESKWDKIQVPGEPAMQGYAIEHDKPFTYRKSFTVPADYAGKHTILRFDGVYSYARLFVNDTFVREHHGGFTRWETDVTPFVRPGKKNEIRLEVTDRLDDISYASGYAHHPIGGILRDVTLFALPETCLYDFYAETHLDAAYEDAVLKIGYSSPVAGGAEVAYTLTDPSGRRYPLAQSRFPLEEGGNMNELPVKNPLKWDAEHPN
-9 KKPFFYYA
+9 LYTLT
-17 MIAMLI
+17 I
-23 LMLLNAFVFPSL
+23 
-35 MTPRV
+35 T
-40 TEVSYDKFLDM
+40 
-51 LSGGQV
+51 LS
-57 TVVELQENERELYF
+57 
-71 KAADENGA
+71 K
-79 ERIYSTG
+79 
-86 VFPDADLQK
+86 
-95 RLSESGVTFSAV
+95 
-107 APQENSTL
+107 
-115 MNFLFTWIFP
+115 
-125 TLILI
+125 
-130 LPMVLLWRMMQKR
+130 
-143 MGDGSNMMSFGM
+143 DG
-155 GKSNAKMYV
+155 
-164 AAQTG
+164 
-169 KTFADV
+169 
-175 AGQEEAKEALE
+175 KE
-186 EIVDFLHNPDKYRSV
+186 I
-201 GAVMPKGVLLV
+201 
-212 GPPGTGKTLLAK
+212 
-224 AVAGEANVPF
+224 
-234 FSIAG
+234 
-239 SEFVEMFVGQG
+239 
-250 AARVRDL
+250 
-257 FKQAKEKAPC
+257 
-267 IVFIDEI
+267 
-274 DTIGKKR
+274 
-281 DGSGIAGN
+281 
-289 DEREQTLN
+289 
-297 QLLSEMDG
+297 
-305 FDGSSGVVIL
+305 
-315 AATNRPETLDKALL
+315 
-329 RPGRFDRRIG
+329 GRFDRRIG

-965 DCPLT
+965 DRPLT

>member
-1 MNEQPKPN
+1 MKQIKIILFAFGCSLLLSGTKAFAQIERLPDEASYPVLQELAGVETPAVLLSGTWQFRYSPDSKWDKIQVPGEPAMQGYAIEHDKPFTYRKSFTVPVDYAGKHTILRFDGVYSHARLFVNGTFVREHHGGFTRWETDVTPFVRPGKKNEIRLEVTDRLDDISYASGYAHHPIGGILRDVTLFALPETCLYDFYAETHLDAAYEDAVLKIGYSSPVAGGAEVAYTLTEPSGRHYLLAQSRFPLEEGGNMNELPVKNPLKWDAEHPN
-9 KKPFFYYA
+9 LSP
-17 MIAMLI
+17 L
-23 LMLLNAFVFPSL
+23 P
-35 MTPRV
+35 V
-40 TEVSYDKFLDM
+40 T
-51 LSGGQV
+51 LS
-57 TVVELQENERELYF
+57 
-71 KAADENGA
+71 K
-79 ERIYSTG
+79 
-86 VFPDADLQK
+86 
-95 RLSESGVTFSAV
+95 
-107 APQENSTL
+107 
-115 MNFLFTWIFP
+115 
-125 TLILI
+125 
-130 LPMVLLWRMMQKR
+130 
-143 MGDGSNMMSFGM
+143 DG
-155 GKSNAKMYV
+155 
-164 AAQTG
+164 
-169 KTFADV
+169 
-175 AGQEEAKEALE
+175 KE
-186 EIVDFLHNPDKYRSV
+186 I
-201 GAVMPKGVLLV
+201 
-212 GPPGTGKTLLAK
+212 
-224 AVAGEANVPF
+224 
-234 FSIAG
+234 
-239 SEFVEMFVGQG
+239 
-250 AARVRDL
+250 
-257 FKQAKEKAPC
+257 
-267 IVFIDEI
+267 
-274 DTIGKKR
+274 
-281 DGSGIAGN
+281 
-289 DEREQTLN
+289 
-297 QLLSEMDG
+297 
-305 FDGSSGVVIL
+305 
-315 AATNRPETLDKALL
+315 
-329 RPGRFDRRIG
+329 GRFDRRIG

-528 WNRSTHGFQ
+528 WNRSTRGFQ

-759 SPVNGVLQVE
+759 SPVNGVLLVE

-791 LISNAT
+791 LICNAT

-938 RYGENPAQPWSADT
+938 RYGENPAQPWLADT

-958 ADAGANC
+958 ADAGTNC
-965 DCPLT
+965 DRPLT

-982 YTLSATGVKAGLTV
+982 YTLSATGGGAGLTV
-996 CSPDASLACR
+996 CSSDASLACR

>member
-1 MNEQPKPN
+1 MKQIKTILFAFGCSFLLSGTKAFAQIERLPDEASYPVLQELAGVETPAVLLSGTWQFQYSPDSKWDKIQVPGEPAMQGYAIEHDKPFTYRKSFTVPADYAGKHTILRFDGVYSHARLFVNGTFVREHHDGFTRWETDVTPFVRPGKKNEIRLEVTDRLDDISYASGYAHHPIGGILRDVTLFALPETCLYDFYAETHLDAAYEDAVLKIGYSSPVAGGAEVAYTLTEPSGRRYPLVQSRFPLEEGGNMNELPVKNPLKWDAEHPN
-9 KKPFFYYA
+9 LYTLT
-17 MIAMLI
+17 I
-23 LMLLNAFVFPSL
+23 
-35 MTPRV
+35 T
-40 TEVSYDKFLDM
+40 
-51 LSGGQV
+51 LS
-57 TVVELQENERELYF
+57 
-71 KAADENGA
+71 K
-79 ERIYSTG
+79 
-86 VFPDADLQK
+86 
-95 RLSESGVTFSAV
+95 
-107 APQENSTL
+107 
-115 MNFLFTWIFP
+115 
-125 TLILI
+125 
-130 LPMVLLWRMMQKR
+130 
-143 MGDGSNMMSFGM
+143 DG
-155 GKSNAKMYV
+155 
-164 AAQTG
+164 
-169 KTFADV
+169 
-175 AGQEEAKEALE
+175 KE
-186 EIVDFLHNPDKYRSV
+186 I
-201 GAVMPKGVLLV
+201 
-212 GPPGTGKTLLAK
+212 
-224 AVAGEANVPF
+224 
-234 FSIAG
+234 
-239 SEFVEMFVGQG
+239 
-250 AARVRDL
+250 
-257 FKQAKEKAPC
+257 
-267 IVFIDEI
+267 
-274 DTIGKKR
+274 
-281 DGSGIAGN
+281 
-289 DEREQTLN
+289 
-297 QLLSEMDG
+297 
-305 FDGSSGVVIL
+305 
-315 AATNRPETLDKALL
+315 
-329 RPGRFDRRIG
+329 GRFDRRIG

-982 YTLSATGVKAGLTV
+982 YTLSATGGGAGLTV

>member
-1 MNEQPKPN
+1 MKQIKTILFAFGCSLLLSGTKAFAQIERLPDEASYPVLQELAGVETPAVLLSGTWQFRYSPDSKWDKIQVPGEPAMQGYAIEHDKPFTYRKSFTVPADYAGKHTILRFDGVYSYARLFVNGTFVREHHGGFTRWETDVTPFVRPGKKNEIRLEVTDRLDDISYASGYAHHPIGGILRDVTLFALPETCLYDFYAETHLDAAYEDAVLKIGYSSPVAGGAEVAYTLTEPSGRRYPLAQSRFPLEEGGNMNELPVKNPLKWDAEHPN
-9 KKPFFYYA
+9 LYTLT
-17 MIAMLI
+17 I
-23 LMLLNAFVFPSL
+23 
-35 MTPRV
+35 T
-40 TEVSYDKFLDM
+40 
-51 LSGGQV
+51 LS
-57 TVVELQENERELYF
+57 
-71 KAADENGA
+71 K
-79 ERIYSTG
+79 
-86 VFPDADLQK
+86 
-95 RLSESGVTFSAV
+95 
-107 APQENSTL
+107 
-115 MNFLFTWIFP
+115 
-125 TLILI
+125 
-130 LPMVLLWRMMQKR
+130 
-143 MGDGSNMMSFGM
+143 DG
-155 GKSNAKMYV
+155 
-164 AAQTG
+164 
-169 KTFADV
+169 
-175 AGQEEAKEALE
+175 KE
-186 EIVDFLHNPDKYRSV
+186 I
-201 GAVMPKGVLLV
+201 
-212 GPPGTGKTLLAK
+212 
-224 AVAGEANVPF
+224 
-234 FSIAG
+234 
-239 SEFVEMFVGQG
+239 
-250 AARVRDL
+250 
-257 FKQAKEKAPC
+257 
-267 IVFIDEI
+267 
-274 DTIGKKR
+274 
-281 DGSGIAGN
+281 
-289 DEREQTLN
+289 
-297 QLLSEMDG
+297 
-305 FDGSSGVVIL
+305 
-315 AATNRPETLDKALL
+315 
-329 RPGRFDRRIG
+329 GRFDRRIG

-528 WNRSTHGFQ
+528 WNRSTRGFQ

-791 LISNAT
+791 LICNAT

-827 ARKFLTSDSDWKKQS
+827 ARKFLASDSDWKKQS

-965 DCPLT
+965 DRPLT

>member
-1 MNEQPKPN
+1 MKQIKTILFAFGCSLLLSGTKAFAQIGRLPDEASYPVLQELAGVETPAVLLSGTWQFRYSPDSKWDKIQVPGEPAMQGYAIEHDKPFTYRKSFTVPADYAGKHTILRFDGVYSHARLFVNGTFVREHHGGFTRWETDVTPFVRPGKKNEIRLEVTDRLDDISYASGYAHHPIGGILRDVTLFALPETCLYDFYAETHLDAAYEDAVLKIGYSSPVIGGAEVAYTLADPSGRRYPLAQSRFPLKEGGNMNELPVKNPLKWDAEHPN
-9 KKPFFYYA
+9 LYT
-17 MIAMLI
+17 L
-23 LMLLNAFVFPSL
+23 
-35 MTPRV
+35 TV
-40 TEVSYDKFLDM
+40 T
-51 LSGGQV
+51 LS
-57 TVVELQENERELYF
+57 
-71 KAADENGA
+71 K
-79 ERIYSTG
+79 
-86 VFPDADLQK
+86 
-95 RLSESGVTFSAV
+95 
-107 APQENSTL
+107 
-115 MNFLFTWIFP
+115 
-125 TLILI
+125 
-130 LPMVLLWRMMQKR
+130 
-143 MGDGSNMMSFGM
+143 DG
-155 GKSNAKMYV
+155 
-164 AAQTG
+164 
-169 KTFADV
+169 
-175 AGQEEAKEALE
+175 KE
-186 EIVDFLHNPDKYRSV
+186 I
-201 GAVMPKGVLLV
+201 
-212 GPPGTGKTLLAK
+212 
-224 AVAGEANVPF
+224 
-234 FSIAG
+234 
-239 SEFVEMFVGQG
+239 
-250 AARVRDL
+250 
-257 FKQAKEKAPC
+257 
-267 IVFIDEI
+267 
-274 DTIGKKR
+274 
-281 DGSGIAGN
+281 
-289 DEREQTLN
+289 
-297 QLLSEMDG
+297 
-305 FDGSSGVVIL
+305 
-315 AATNRPETLDKALL
+315 
-329 RPGRFDRRIG
+329 GRFDRRIG

-442 AEFTP
+442 AGFTP

-505 GEKKPV
+505 GEKEPV

-528 WNRSTHGFQ
+528 WNRSTRGFQ

-759 SPVNGVLQVE
+759 SPVNGVLLVE

-791 LISNAT
+791 LICNAT

-842 LTYTRKEGAVE
+842 LTYTRKEGTVE
-853 VALSGFYQDV
+853 VALSGSYKDV

-916 CYPEGAFAGNTGE
+916 YYPEGAFAGNTGE

-938 RYGENPAQPWSADT
+938 RYGENPAQPWSSDT

-965 DCPLT
+965 TRPLT

-982 YTLSATGVKAGLTV
+982 YTLSATGGGAGLTV
-996 CSPDASLACR
+996 SSPDASLACR
-1006 TSKRGD
+1006 ASKKGD

>member
-1 MNEQPKPN
+1 MKQIKIILFAFGCSLLLSGTKAFAQVERLPDEASYPVLQELAGVETPAVLLSGTWQFRYSPDSKWDKIQVPGEPAMQGYAIEHDKPFTYRKSFTVPADYAGKHTILRFDGVYSYARLFVNDTFVREHHGGFTRWDTDITPFVRPGKKNEIRLEVTDRLDDISYASGYAHHPIGGILRDVTLFALPETCLYDFYAETHLDAAYEDAVLKIGYSSPVAGGAEVAYTLTDPSGRRYPLAQSRFPLEEGGNMNELPVKNPLKWDAEHPN
-9 KKPFFYYA
+9 LYTLT
-17 MIAMLI
+17 I
-23 LMLLNAFVFPSL
+23 
-35 MTPRV
+35 T
-40 TEVSYDKFLDM
+40 
-51 LSGGQV
+51 LS
-57 TVVELQENERELYF
+57 
-71 KAADENGA
+71 K
-79 ERIYSTG
+79 
-86 VFPDADLQK
+86 
-95 RLSESGVTFSAV
+95 
-107 APQENSTL
+107 
-115 MNFLFTWIFP
+115 
-125 TLILI
+125 
-130 LPMVLLWRMMQKR
+130 
-143 MGDGSNMMSFGM
+143 DG
-155 GKSNAKMYV
+155 
-164 AAQTG
+164 
-169 KTFADV
+169 
-175 AGQEEAKEALE
+175 KE
-186 EIVDFLHNPDKYRSV
+186 I
-201 GAVMPKGVLLV
+201 
-212 GPPGTGKTLLAK
+212 
-224 AVAGEANVPF
+224 
-234 FSIAG
+234 
-239 SEFVEMFVGQG
+239 
-250 AARVRDL
+250 
-257 FKQAKEKAPC
+257 
-267 IVFIDEI
+267 
-274 DTIGKKR
+274 
-281 DGSGIAGN
+281 
-289 DEREQTLN
+289 
-297 QLLSEMDG
+297 
-305 FDGSSGVVIL
+305 
-315 AATNRPETLDKALL
+315 
-329 RPGRFDRRIG
+329 GRFDRRIG
-339 FRDVKIEKDRMLV
+339 FRDVKIETDRMLV

-528 WNRSTHGFQ
+528 WNRSTRGFQ
-537 GEGIPALFDEWA
+537 GGGIPALFDEWA

-561 DPNIREFWGHSIER
+561 DPNIREFWGHSIEK
-575 MWSGLFDAPGGLGGA
+575 MWSGLFEAPGGLGGA

-759 SPVNGVLQVE
+759 SPVNGVLLVE

-791 LISNAT
+791 LICNAT

-842 LTYTRKEGAVE
+842 LTYTRKEGTVE

-938 RYGENPAQPWSADT
+938 RYGENPAQPWLADT

-958 ADAGANC
+958 ADAGTNC
-965 DCPLT
+965 DRPLT

-982 YTLSATGVKAGLTV
+982 YTLSATGGGAGLTV

-1033 CKTLEAV
+1033 CKTLEVV

>member
-1 MNEQPKPN
+1 MKQIKTILFAFGCSFLLSGTKAFAQVERLPDEASYPVLQELAGVETPAVLLSGTWQFRYSPDSKWDKIQVPGEPAMQGYAIEHDKPFTYRKSFTVPADYAGKHTILRFDGVYSYARLFVNDTFVREHHGGFTRWDTDVTPFVRPGKKNEIRLEVTDRLDDISYASGYAHHPIGGILRDVTLFALPETCLYDFYAETHLDAAYEDAVLKIGYSSPVVGGAEVAYTLADPSGRRYPLAQSRFPLKEGGNMNELPVKNPLKWDAEHPN
-9 KKPFFYYA
+9 LYT
-17 MIAMLI
+17 L
-23 LMLLNAFVFPSL
+23 
-35 MTPRV
+35 TV
-40 TEVSYDKFLDM
+40 T
-51 LSGGQV
+51 LS
-57 TVVELQENERELYF
+57 
-71 KAADENGA
+71 K
-79 ERIYSTG
+79 
-86 VFPDADLQK
+86 
-95 RLSESGVTFSAV
+95 
-107 APQENSTL
+107 
-115 MNFLFTWIFP
+115 
-125 TLILI
+125 
-130 LPMVLLWRMMQKR
+130 
-143 MGDGSNMMSFGM
+143 DG
-155 GKSNAKMYV
+155 
-164 AAQTG
+164 
-169 KTFADV
+169 
-175 AGQEEAKEALE
+175 KE
-186 EIVDFLHNPDKYRSV
+186 I
-201 GAVMPKGVLLV
+201 
-212 GPPGTGKTLLAK
+212 
-224 AVAGEANVPF
+224 
-234 FSIAG
+234 
-239 SEFVEMFVGQG
+239 
-250 AARVRDL
+250 
-257 FKQAKEKAPC
+257 
-267 IVFIDEI
+267 
-274 DTIGKKR
+274 
-281 DGSGIAGN
+281 
-289 DEREQTLN
+289 
-297 QLLSEMDG
+297 
-305 FDGSSGVVIL
+305 
-315 AATNRPETLDKALL
+315 
-329 RPGRFDRRIG
+329 GRFDRRIG

-505 GEKKPV
+505 GEKEPV

-678 RFDHTDLDEIKIRY
+678 CFDHTDLDEIKIRY

-759 SPVNGVLQVE
+759 SPVNGVLLVE

-791 LISNAT
+791 LICNAT

-863 QTDILIRISPA
+863 QTDILIRICPA

-938 RYGENPAQPWSADT
+938 RYGENPAQPWLADT

-958 ADAGANC
+958 ADAGTNC
-965 DCPLT
+965 DRPLT

-982 YTLSATGVKAGLTV
+982 YTLSATGGGAGLTV
-996 CSPDASLACR
+996 CSSDASLACR

-1033 CKTLEAV
+1033 CKTLEVV

>member
-1 MNEQPKPN
+1 MKQIKTILFAFGCSFLLSGTKAFAQVERLPDEASYPVLQELAGVETPAVLLSGTWQFRYSPDSKWDKIQVPGEPAMQGYAIEHDKPFTYRKSFTVPADYAGKHTILRFDGVYSYARLFVNDTFVREHHGGFTRWDTDVTPFVRPGKKNEIRLEETDRLDDISYASGYAHHPIGGILRDVTLFALPETCLYDFYAETHLDAAYEDAVLKIGYSSPVVGGAEVAYTLADPSGRRYPLAQSRFPLKEGGNMNELPVKNPLKWDAEHPN
-9 KKPFFYYA
+9 LYT
-17 MIAMLI
+17 L
-23 LMLLNAFVFPSL
+23 
-35 MTPRV
+35 TV
-40 TEVSYDKFLDM
+40 T
-51 LSGGQV
+51 LS
-57 TVVELQENERELYF
+57 
-71 KAADENGA
+71 K
-79 ERIYSTG
+79 
-86 VFPDADLQK
+86 
-95 RLSESGVTFSAV
+95 
-107 APQENSTL
+107 
-115 MNFLFTWIFP
+115 
-125 TLILI
+125 
-130 LPMVLLWRMMQKR
+130 
-143 MGDGSNMMSFGM
+143 DG
-155 GKSNAKMYV
+155 
-164 AAQTG
+164 
-169 KTFADV
+169 
-175 AGQEEAKEALE
+175 KE
-186 EIVDFLHNPDKYRSV
+186 I
-201 GAVMPKGVLLV
+201 
-212 GPPGTGKTLLAK
+212 
-224 AVAGEANVPF
+224 
-234 FSIAG
+234 
-239 SEFVEMFVGQG
+239 
-250 AARVRDL
+250 
-257 FKQAKEKAPC
+257 
-267 IVFIDEI
+267 
-274 DTIGKKR
+274 
-281 DGSGIAGN
+281 
-289 DEREQTLN
+289 
-297 QLLSEMDG
+297 
-305 FDGSSGVVIL
+305 
-315 AATNRPETLDKALL
+315 
-329 RPGRFDRRIG
+329 GRFDRRIG

-505 GEKKPV
+505 GEKEPV

-678 RFDHTDLDEIKIRY
+678 CFDHTDLDEIKIRY

-759 SPVNGVLQVE
+759 SPVNGVLLVE

-791 LISNAT
+791 LICNAT

-938 RYGENPAQPWSADT
+938 RYGENPAQPWLADT

-958 ADAGANC
+958 ADAGTNC
-965 DCPLT
+965 DRPLT

-982 YTLSATGVKAGLTV
+982 YTLSATGGGAGLTV
-996 CSPDASLACR
+996 CSSDASLACR

-1033 CKTLEAV
+1033 CKTLEVV

>member
-1 MNEQPKPN
+1 MKQIKTILFAFGCSFLLSGTKAFAQVERLPDEASYPVLQELAGVETPAVLLSGTWQFRYSPDSKWDKIQVPGEPAMQGYAIEHDKPFTYRKSFTVPADYAGKHTILRFDGVYSYARLFVNDTFVREHHGGFTRWDTDVTPFVRPGKKNEIRLEVTDRLDDISYASGYAHHPIGGILRDVTLFALPETCLYDFYAETHLDAAYEDAVLKIGYSSPVVGGAEVAYTLADPSGRRYPLAQSRFPLKEGGNMNELPVKNPLKWDAEHPN
-9 KKPFFYYA
+9 LYT
-17 MIAMLI
+17 L
-23 LMLLNAFVFPSL
+23 
-35 MTPRV
+35 TV
-40 TEVSYDKFLDM
+40 T
-51 LSGGQV
+51 LS
-57 TVVELQENERELYF
+57 
-71 KAADENGA
+71 K
-79 ERIYSTG
+79 
-86 VFPDADLQK
+86 
-95 RLSESGVTFSAV
+95 
-107 APQENSTL
+107 
-115 MNFLFTWIFP
+115 
-125 TLILI
+125 
-130 LPMVLLWRMMQKR
+130 
-143 MGDGSNMMSFGM
+143 DG
-155 GKSNAKMYV
+155 
-164 AAQTG
+164 
-169 KTFADV
+169 
-175 AGQEEAKEALE
+175 KE
-186 EIVDFLHNPDKYRSV
+186 I
-201 GAVMPKGVLLV
+201 
-212 GPPGTGKTLLAK
+212 
-224 AVAGEANVPF
+224 
-234 FSIAG
+234 
-239 SEFVEMFVGQG
+239 
-250 AARVRDL
+250 
-257 FKQAKEKAPC
+257 
-267 IVFIDEI
+267 
-274 DTIGKKR
+274 
-281 DGSGIAGN
+281 
-289 DEREQTLN
+289 
-297 QLLSEMDG
+297 
-305 FDGSSGVVIL
+305 
-315 AATNRPETLDKALL
+315 
-329 RPGRFDRRIG
+329 GRFDRRIG

-505 GEKKPV
+505 GEKEPV

-678 RFDHTDLDEIKIRY
+678 CFDHTDLDEIKIRY

-759 SPVNGVLQVE
+759 SPVNGVLLVE

-791 LISNAT
+791 LICNAT

-916 CYPEGAFAGNTGE
+916 CYPEGALAGNTGE

-938 RYGENPAQPWSADT
+938 RYGENPAQPWLADT

-958 ADAGANC
+958 ADAGTNC
-965 DCPLT
+965 DRPLT

-982 YTLSATGVKAGLTV
+982 YTLSATGGGAGLTV
-996 CSPDASLACR
+996 CSSDASLACR

-1033 CKTLEAV
+1033 CKTLEVV

>member
-1 MNEQPKPN
+1 MKQIKTILFAFGCSFLLSGTKAFAQIERLPDEASYPFLQELAGVETPAVLLSGTWQFQYSPDSKWDKIQVPGEPAMQGYAIEHDKPFTYRKSFTVPADYAGKHTILRFDGVYSHARLFVNGTFVREHHGGFTRWETDVTPFVRPGKKNEIRLEVTDRLDDISYASGYAHHPIGGILRDVTLFALPETCLYDFYAETHLDAAYEDAVLKIGYSSPVAGGAEVAYTLTEPSGRRYPLVQSRFPLEEGGNMNELPVKNPLKWDAEHPN
-9 KKPFFYYA
+9 LYTLT
-17 MIAMLI
+17 I
-23 LMLLNAFVFPSL
+23 
-35 MTPRV
+35 T
-40 TEVSYDKFLDM
+40 
-51 LSGGQV
+51 LS
-57 TVVELQENERELYF
+57 
-71 KAADENGA
+71 K
-79 ERIYSTG
+79 
-86 VFPDADLQK
+86 
-95 RLSESGVTFSAV
+95 
-107 APQENSTL
+107 
-115 MNFLFTWIFP
+115 
-125 TLILI
+125 
-130 LPMVLLWRMMQKR
+130 
-143 MGDGSNMMSFGM
+143 DG
-155 GKSNAKMYV
+155 
-164 AAQTG
+164 
-169 KTFADV
+169 
-175 AGQEEAKEALE
+175 KE
-186 EIVDFLHNPDKYRSV
+186 I
-201 GAVMPKGVLLV
+201 
-212 GPPGTGKTLLAK
+212 
-224 AVAGEANVPF
+224 
-234 FSIAG
+234 
-239 SEFVEMFVGQG
+239 
-250 AARVRDL
+250 
-257 FKQAKEKAPC
+257 
-267 IVFIDEI
+267 
-274 DTIGKKR
+274 
-281 DGSGIAGN
+281 
-289 DEREQTLN
+289 
-297 QLLSEMDG
+297 
-305 FDGSSGVVIL
+305 
-315 AATNRPETLDKALL
+315 
-329 RPGRFDRRIG
+329 GRFDRRIG

>member
-1 MNEQPKPN
+1 MKQIKTILFAFGCSFLLSGTKAFAQVERLPDEASYPVLQELAGVETPAVLLSGTWQFRYSPDSKWDKIQVPGEPAMQGYAIEHDKPFTYRKSFTVPADYAGKHTILRFDGVYSYARLFVNDTFVREHHGGFTRWDTDVTPFVRPGKKNEIRLEVTDRLDDISYASGYAHHPIGGILRDVTLFALPETCLYDFYAETHLDAAYEDAVLKIGYSSPVVGGAEVAYTLADPSGRRYPLAQSRFPLKEGGNMNELPVKNPLKWDAEHPN
-9 KKPFFYYA
+9 LYT
-17 MIAMLI
+17 L
-23 LMLLNAFVFPSL
+23 
-35 MTPRV
+35 TV
-40 TEVSYDKFLDM
+40 T
-51 LSGGQV
+51 LS
-57 TVVELQENERELYF
+57 
-71 KAADENGA
+71 K
-79 ERIYSTG
+79 
-86 VFPDADLQK
+86 
-95 RLSESGVTFSAV
+95 
-107 APQENSTL
+107 
-115 MNFLFTWIFP
+115 
-125 TLILI
+125 
-130 LPMVLLWRMMQKR
+130 
-143 MGDGSNMMSFGM
+143 DG
-155 GKSNAKMYV
+155 
-164 AAQTG
+164 
-169 KTFADV
+169 
-175 AGQEEAKEALE
+175 KE
-186 EIVDFLHNPDKYRSV
+186 I
-201 GAVMPKGVLLV
+201 
-212 GPPGTGKTLLAK
+212 
-224 AVAGEANVPF
+224 
-234 FSIAG
+234 
-239 SEFVEMFVGQG
+239 
-250 AARVRDL
+250 
-257 FKQAKEKAPC
+257 
-267 IVFIDEI
+267 
-274 DTIGKKR
+274 
-281 DGSGIAGN
+281 
-289 DEREQTLN
+289 
-297 QLLSEMDG
+297 
-305 FDGSSGVVIL
+305 
-315 AATNRPETLDKALL
+315 
-329 RPGRFDRRIG
+329 GRFDRRIG

-505 GEKKPV
+505 GEKEPV

-842 LTYTRKEGAVE
+842 LTYTRKEGTVE

-938 RYGENPAQPWSADT
+938 RYGENPAQPWLADT

-958 ADAGANC
+958 ADAGTNC
-965 DCPLT
+965 DRPLT

-982 YTLSATGVKAGLTV
+982 YTLSATGGGAGLTV
-996 CSPDASLACR
+996 CSSDASLACR

-1033 CKTLEAV
+1033 CKTLEVV

>member
-1 MNEQPKPN
+1 MKQIKTILFAFGCSFLLSGTKAFAQVERLPDEASYPVLQELAGVETPAVLLSGTWQFRYSPDSKWDKIQVPGEPAMQGYAIEHDKPFTYRKSFTVPADYAGKHTILRFDGVYSYARLFVNDTFVREHHGGFTRWETDVTPFVRPGKKNEIRLEVTDRLDDISYASGYAHHPIGGILRDVTLFALPETCLYDFYAETHLDAAYEDAVLKIGYSSPVAGGAEVAYTLTEPSGRRYPLAQSRFPLEEGGNMNELPVKNPLKWDAEHPN
-9 KKPFFYYA
+9 LYTLT
-17 MIAMLI
+17 I
-23 LMLLNAFVFPSL
+23 
-35 MTPRV
+35 T
-40 TEVSYDKFLDM
+40 
-51 LSGGQV
+51 LS
-57 TVVELQENERELYF
+57 
-71 KAADENGA
+71 K
-79 ERIYSTG
+79 
-86 VFPDADLQK
+86 
-95 RLSESGVTFSAV
+95 
-107 APQENSTL
+107 
-115 MNFLFTWIFP
+115 
-125 TLILI
+125 
-130 LPMVLLWRMMQKR
+130 
-143 MGDGSNMMSFGM
+143 DG
-155 GKSNAKMYV
+155 
-164 AAQTG
+164 
-169 KTFADV
+169 
-175 AGQEEAKEALE
+175 KE
-186 EIVDFLHNPDKYRSV
+186 I
-201 GAVMPKGVLLV
+201 
-212 GPPGTGKTLLAK
+212 
-224 AVAGEANVPF
+224 
-234 FSIAG
+234 
-239 SEFVEMFVGQG
+239 
-250 AARVRDL
+250 
-257 FKQAKEKAPC
+257 
-267 IVFIDEI
+267 
-274 DTIGKKR
+274 
-281 DGSGIAGN
+281 
-289 DEREQTLN
+289 
-297 QLLSEMDG
+297 
-305 FDGSSGVVIL
+305 
-315 AATNRPETLDKALL
+315 
-329 RPGRFDRRIG
+329 GRFDRRIG

-982 YTLSATGVKAGLTV
+982 YTLSATGGGAGLTV

>member
-1 MNEQPKPN
+1 MKQIKTILFAFGCSFLLSGTKAFAQVERLPDEASYPVLQELAGVETPAVLLSGTWQFRYSPDSKWDKIQVPGEPAMQGYAIEHDKPFTYRKSFTVPADYAGKHTILRFDGVYSYARLFVNDTFVREHHGGFTRWDTDVTPFVRPGKKNEIRLEVTDRLDDISYASGYAHHPIGGILRDVTLFALPETCLYDFYAETHLDAAYEDAVLKIGYSSPVVGGAEVAYTLADPSGRRYPLAQSRFPLKEGGNMNELPVKNPLKWDPEHPN
-9 KKPFFYYA
+9 LYT
-17 MIAMLI
+17 L
-23 LMLLNAFVFPSL
+23 
-35 MTPRV
+35 TV
-40 TEVSYDKFLDM
+40 T
-51 LSGGQV
+51 LS
-57 TVVELQENERELYF
+57 
-71 KAADENGA
+71 K
-79 ERIYSTG
+79 
-86 VFPDADLQK
+86 
-95 RLSESGVTFSAV
+95 
-107 APQENSTL
+107 
-115 MNFLFTWIFP
+115 
-125 TLILI
+125 
-130 LPMVLLWRMMQKR
+130 
-143 MGDGSNMMSFGM
+143 DG
-155 GKSNAKMYV
+155 
-164 AAQTG
+164 
-169 KTFADV
+169 
-175 AGQEEAKEALE
+175 KE
-186 EIVDFLHNPDKYRSV
+186 I
-201 GAVMPKGVLLV
+201 
-212 GPPGTGKTLLAK
+212 
-224 AVAGEANVPF
+224 
-234 FSIAG
+234 
-239 SEFVEMFVGQG
+239 
-250 AARVRDL
+250 
-257 FKQAKEKAPC
+257 
-267 IVFIDEI
+267 
-274 DTIGKKR
+274 
-281 DGSGIAGN
+281 
-289 DEREQTLN
+289 
-297 QLLSEMDG
+297 
-305 FDGSSGVVIL
+305 
-315 AATNRPETLDKALL
+315 
-329 RPGRFDRRIG
+329 GRFDRRIG

-505 GEKKPV
+505 GEKEPV

-678 RFDHTDLDEIKIRY
+678 CFDHTDLDEIKIRY

-759 SPVNGVLQVE
+759 SPVNGVLLVE

-791 LISNAT
+791 LICNAT

-938 RYGENPAQPWSADT
+938 RYGENPAQPWLADT

-958 ADAGANC
+958 ADAGTNC
-965 DCPLT
+965 DRPLT

-982 YTLSATGVKAGLTV
+982 YTLSATGGGAGLTV
-996 CSPDASLACR
+996 CSSDSSLACR

-1033 CKTLEAV
+1033 CKTLEVV

>member
-1 MNEQPKPN
+1 MKQIKIILFAFGCSLLLSGTKAFAQIERLPDEASYPVLQELAGVETPAVLLSGTWQFQYSPDSKWDKIQVPGEPAMQGYAIEHDKPFTYRKSFTVPADYAGKHTILRFDGVYSHARLFVNGTFVREHHGGFTRWETDVTPFVRPGKKNEIRLEVTDRLDDISYASGYAHHPIGGILRDVTLFALPETCLYDFYAETHLDAAYEDAVLKIGYSSPVAGGAEVAYTLTEPSGRHYLLAQSRFPLEEGGNMNELPVKNPLKWDAEHPN
-9 KKPFFYYA
+9 LYT
-17 MIAMLI
+17 L
-23 LMLLNAFVFPSL
+23 
-35 MTPRV
+35 TV
-40 TEVSYDKFLDM
+40 T
-51 LSGGQV
+51 LS
-57 TVVELQENERELYF
+57 
-71 KAADENGA
+71 K
-79 ERIYSTG
+79 
-86 VFPDADLQK
+86 
-95 RLSESGVTFSAV
+95 
-107 APQENSTL
+107 
-115 MNFLFTWIFP
+115 
-125 TLILI
+125 
-130 LPMVLLWRMMQKR
+130 
-143 MGDGSNMMSFGM
+143 DG
-155 GKSNAKMYV
+155 
-164 AAQTG
+164 
-169 KTFADV
+169 
-175 AGQEEAKEALE
+175 KE
-186 EIVDFLHNPDKYRSV
+186 I
-201 GAVMPKGVLLV
+201 
-212 GPPGTGKTLLAK
+212 
-224 AVAGEANVPF
+224 
-234 FSIAG
+234 
-239 SEFVEMFVGQG
+239 
-250 AARVRDL
+250 
-257 FKQAKEKAPC
+257 
-267 IVFIDEI
+267 
-274 DTIGKKR
+274 
-281 DGSGIAGN
+281 
-289 DEREQTLN
+289 
-297 QLLSEMDG
+297 
-305 FDGSSGVVIL
+305 
-315 AATNRPETLDKALL
+315 
-329 RPGRFDRRIG
+329 GRFDRRIG

>member
-1 MNEQPKPN
+1 MKQIKTILFAFGCSLLLSGTKAFAQVERLPDEASYPVLQELAGVETPAVLLSGTWQFRYSPDSKWDKIQVPGEPAMQGYAIEHDKPFTYRKSFTVPADYAGKHTILRFDGVYSYARLFVNDTFVREHHGGFTRWETDVTPFVRPGKKNEIRLEVTDRLDDISYASGYAHHPIGGILRDVTLFALPETCLYDFYAETHLDAAYEDAVLKIGYSSPVAGGAEVAYTLTDPSGRRYPLAQSRFPLEEGGNMNELPVKNPLKWDAEHPN
-9 KKPFFYYA
+9 LYTLT
-17 MIAMLI
+17 I
-23 LMLLNAFVFPSL
+23 
-35 MTPRV
+35 T
-40 TEVSYDKFLDM
+40 
-51 LSGGQV
+51 LS
-57 TVVELQENERELYF
+57 
-71 KAADENGA
+71 K
-79 ERIYSTG
+79 
-86 VFPDADLQK
+86 
-95 RLSESGVTFSAV
+95 
-107 APQENSTL
+107 
-115 MNFLFTWIFP
+115 
-125 TLILI
+125 
-130 LPMVLLWRMMQKR
+130 
-143 MGDGSNMMSFGM
+143 DG
-155 GKSNAKMYV
+155 
-164 AAQTG
+164 
-169 KTFADV
+169 
-175 AGQEEAKEALE
+175 KE
-186 EIVDFLHNPDKYRSV
+186 I
-201 GAVMPKGVLLV
+201 
-212 GPPGTGKTLLAK
+212 
-224 AVAGEANVPF
+224 
-234 FSIAG
+234 
-239 SEFVEMFVGQG
+239 
-250 AARVRDL
+250 
-257 FKQAKEKAPC
+257 
-267 IVFIDEI
+267 
-274 DTIGKKR
+274 
-281 DGSGIAGN
+281 
-289 DEREQTLN
+289 
-297 QLLSEMDG
+297 
-305 FDGSSGVVIL
+305 
-315 AATNRPETLDKALL
+315 
-329 RPGRFDRRIG
+329 GRFDRRIG

-874 GEMNVSYVVA
+874 GEMNVSYVVV

-965 DCPLT
+965 DRPLT
-970 QMAKGMKENIYR
+970 QMEKGMKENIYR
-982 YTLSATGVKAGLTV
+982 YTLSATGGGAGLTV

>member
-1 MNEQPKPN
+1 MKQIKTILFAFGCSFLLSGTKAFAQVERLPDEASYPVLQELAGVETPAVLLSGTWQFRYSPDSKWDKIQVPGEPAMQGYAIEHDKPFTYRKSFTVPADYAGKHTILRFDGVYSYARLFVNDTFVREHHGGFTRWDTDVTPFVRPGKKNEIRLEVTDRLDDISYASGYAHHPIGGILRDVTLFALPETCLYDFYAETHLDAAYEDAVLKIGYSSPVVGGAEVAYTLADPSGRRYPLAQSRFPLKEGGNMNELPVKNPLKWDAEHPN
-9 KKPFFYYA
+9 LYT
-17 MIAMLI
+17 L
-23 LMLLNAFVFPSL
+23 
-35 MTPRV
+35 TV
-40 TEVSYDKFLDM
+40 T
-51 LSGGQV
+51 LS
-57 TVVELQENERELYF
+57 
-71 KAADENGA
+71 K
-79 ERIYSTG
+79 
-86 VFPDADLQK
+86 
-95 RLSESGVTFSAV
+95 
-107 APQENSTL
+107 
-115 MNFLFTWIFP
+115 
-125 TLILI
+125 
-130 LPMVLLWRMMQKR
+130 
-143 MGDGSNMMSFGM
+143 DG
-155 GKSNAKMYV
+155 
-164 AAQTG
+164 
-169 KTFADV
+169 
-175 AGQEEAKEALE
+175 KE
-186 EIVDFLHNPDKYRSV
+186 I
-201 GAVMPKGVLLV
+201 
-212 GPPGTGKTLLAK
+212 
-224 AVAGEANVPF
+224 
-234 FSIAG
+234 
-239 SEFVEMFVGQG
+239 
-250 AARVRDL
+250 
-257 FKQAKEKAPC
+257 
-267 IVFIDEI
+267 
-274 DTIGKKR
+274 
-281 DGSGIAGN
+281 
-289 DEREQTLN
+289 
-297 QLLSEMDG
+297 
-305 FDGSSGVVIL
+305 
-315 AATNRPETLDKALL
+315 
-329 RPGRFDRRIG
+329 GRFDRRIG

-505 GEKKPV
+505 GEKEPV

-718 EAWEEGELL
+718 ETWEEGELL

-791 LISNAT
+791 LICNAT

-842 LTYTRKEGAVE
+842 LTYTRKEGTVE

-938 RYGENPAQPWSADT
+938 RYGENPAQPWLADT

-958 ADAGANC
+958 ADAGTNC
-965 DCPLT
+965 DRPLT

-982 YTLSATGVKAGLTV
+982 YTLSATGGGAGLTV
-996 CSPDASLACR
+996 CSSDASLACR

-1033 CKTLEAV
+1033 CKTLEVV